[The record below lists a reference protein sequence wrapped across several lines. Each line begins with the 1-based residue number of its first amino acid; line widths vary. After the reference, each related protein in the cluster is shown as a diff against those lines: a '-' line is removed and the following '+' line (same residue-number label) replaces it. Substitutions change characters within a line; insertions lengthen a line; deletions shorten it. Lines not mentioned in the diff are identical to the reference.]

1 MQVDRKNFLRL
12 SSVVIGTLSLNGLAA
27 FKEPAKTV
35 RIGLVT
41 DLHYAPKGPVN
52 GNNRY
57 YRESLNK
64 LDECVMIMNQQKVDF
79 LIELGDFKDQD
90 DQPDEASTLRY
101 LSAIEHEFCRFK
113 GPRYHVLGNHDQ
125 DSISKQQFLNGITNT
140 GFSPASGFYSFNHSG
155 FHFVVLDAN
164 YTSAGQEYDHG
175 DFDWKDTFIPASQLE
190 WLQNDLKTA
199 AVPTVVFVHQR
210 LDCEQDHPA
219 YCVKNAVDVRRIL
232 HESGNVV
239 LVLQGHY
246 HDGDVRK
253 IDQVV
258 YYTLKAVVEG
268 SGQENNNYAILEINS
283 RLEMKII
290 GFRKTKSQELT

>member
-1 MQVDRKNFLRL
+1 MKINRKNFLKM
-12 SSVVIGTLSLNGLAA
+12 SSVVLGTLSLNGLTA
-27 FKEPAKTV
+27 FKRSEKTV
-35 RIGLVT
+35 RIGLIA
-41 DLHYAPKGPVN
+41 DLHYAARGPAS

-57 YRESLNK
+57 YNESLNK
-64 LDECVMIMNQQKVDF
+64 LDECVTVMNQQKVDF
-79 LIELGDFKDQD
+79 LVELGDFKDQD
-90 DQPDEASTLRY
+90 DQPNEASTLDY
-101 LSAIEHEFCRFK
+101 LSTIEMAFCRFK
-113 GPRYHVLGNHDQ
+113 GPRYHVLGNHDH

-175 DFDWKDTFIPASQLE
+175 NFDWKDTFIPASQLE
-190 WLQNDLKTA
+190 WLQNDLKA
-199 AVPTVVFVHQR
+199 AAAPTVVFVHQR

-232 HESGNVV
+232 HGSGNVV

-246 HDGDVRK
+246 HEGDVRK

-268 SGQENNNYAILEINS
+268 SGQENNNYAILEIDS

-290 GFRKTKSQELT
+290 GFRKTKSQKLT